1 MRRANRV
8 LRAVVQIIAALLF
21 IAIFAYP
28 ASAAVVGYVA
38 EGSDGNYYEFNYDQ
52 LLESYV
58 IHIMGSSSPLY
69 SDFCKRNVK
78 VFLDDVNGYID
89 YDDVLEAYV
98 ISIVGRKPFDVHKY
112 TSGSEA
118 KKAIMPEKLYIVTL
132 GDDGNLKYTEKAIDA
147 TVDILAELNGATS
160 AGDLEALVISWGS
173 QLGLNL
179 ADYNSLNLSKQTAV
193 LDELLTQRPK
203 EGYDSLDQ
211 FKGAFNAAVAAVKPT
226 VEKGM
231 EAVNAAGSGAGMKSA
246 LFEYDT
252 VLGLGLGMFN
262 LAAAE
267 QDELGS
273 RLLSLKPFAS
283 LKELQRIVYLAVVS
297 IRSGCT
303 VNHTRYSYTLNRML
317 DIQMASGSPPVTDRY
332 GGGWQK
338 ALREDVAYYLD
349 PFNFIDM
356 DYGGAGTDSI
366 RITAEPNLRVR
377 ERPTTGSPQ
386 LKDGSGS
393 SISVWQGQVYAILG
407 QAQAEAG
414 TEQGTE
420 GTWYRIRVSG
430 REGWVCGKY
439 CQVVDGSFS
448 MSSMFQFLLLS
459 GSAGSTAADLDKIL
473 AGKGIL
479 NGTGAH
485 FMQASRDNN
494 INEIFL
500 VSLALHETGNGTS
513 TLANGSDFPD
523 QDNLFPGQGTVK
535 VYNMFGIGAY
545 DSNPNYYGALRAYQE
560 RWFTPEAAILGGAK
574 FASASYVNHPSYFQN
589 TLYKM
594 RWNPNAP
601 GTHQYA
607 TDMGWAAK
615 QVSRIKSLY
624 DMLEGY
630 TLVFDIPRYQE

>member
-1 MRRANRV
+1 MEIKKNVRV
-8 LRAVVQIIAALLF
+8 LGTALL
-21 IAIFAYP
+21 IMLTILLYTTT
-28 ASAAVVGYVA
+28 ASAAIVGYVVEDSA
-38 EGSDGNYYEFNYDQ
+38 GKCYEYDFNALLKSYAKELLGSE
-52 LLESYV
+52 
-58 IHIMGSSSPLY
+58 SPLFSDY
-69 SDFCKRNVK
+69 SKKTLYAFV
-78 VFLDDVNGYID
+78 DDQNGYVD
-89 YDDVLEAYV
+89 FDDVLKAYV
-98 ISIVGRKPFDVHKY
+98 RAMLNDESFEPGDY
-112 TSGSEA
+112 TSGNDA
-118 KKAIMPEKLYIVTL
+118 KMAIMPEKIYVVTM
-132 GDDGNLKYTEKAIDA
+132 GADGNLVFTEKTVDA

-160 AGDLEALVISWGS
+160 ADDLEALVTSWGS

-179 ADYNSLNLSKQTAV
+179 ADYNSLNRGKQTAV
-193 LDELLTQRPK
+193 LDGLLTQRPK
-203 EGYDSLDQ
+203 GGYDSLDQ

-226 VEKGM
+226 SGKGM
-231 EAVNAAGSGAGMKSA
+231 EAVNAAGSGAGMKNA

-252 VLGLGLGMFN
+252 VLGLGLERFN

-273 RLLSLKPFAS
+273 RLLPLKPFAS

-297 IRSGCT
+297 IRTGCT
-303 VNHTRYSYTLNRML
+303 VNYTRYSFTLNRML
-317 DIQMASGSPPVTDRY
+317 DIQMALGSPPVTDRY
-332 GGGWQK
+332 GGGWQR

-356 DYGGAGTDSI
+356 DYGGTGTDSI

-420 GTWYRIRVSG
+420 GTWYKIRVSD

-448 MSSMFQFLLLS
+448 MSSMFQFLLLF
-459 GSAGSTAADLDKIL
+459 GSAGSTAADLDRIL

-479 NGTGAH
+479 NATGAH
-485 FMQASRDNN
+485 FMQASRANN
-494 INEIFL
+494 TNEIFL

-523 QDNLFPGQGTVK
+523 QDNLFPGQETVK
-535 VYNMFGIGAY
+535 VYNVFGIGAY

-574 FASASYVNHPSYFQN
+574 FASASYINHPSYFQN

-594 RWNPNAP
+594 RWNPSSP

-615 QVSRIKSLY
+615 QVSRIRSLY
-624 DMLEGY
+624 DMLDGY